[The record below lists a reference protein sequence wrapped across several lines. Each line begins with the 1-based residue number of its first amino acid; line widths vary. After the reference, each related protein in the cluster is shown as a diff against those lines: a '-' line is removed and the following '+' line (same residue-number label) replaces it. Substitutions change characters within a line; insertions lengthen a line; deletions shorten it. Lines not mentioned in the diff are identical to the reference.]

1 MERLENNMP
10 TYTLKDIKTQ
20 EEWDVLCTWS
30 ELQETLD
37 AMPDVIQVLSTP
49 KIVAN
54 QGSLLS
60 KTDDGWKENLK
71 RIKAG
76 SGPSSTIKV

>member
-1 MERLENNMP
+1 MP

-20 EEWDVLCTWS
+20 EEWDVLCTWD

-76 SGPSSTIKV
+76 SGSSSTIKV